1 MKVYKFG
8 SYSIIESD
16 ESILT
21 FGFTHFLVDSDSG
34 FPPVL
39 FDKLEHR
46 HGELNYILV
55 ASSEHC
61 SLQEQ
66 WQTLLSEM
74 FTCEFILT
82 TDCVSMMS
90 ERICHV
96 LSDWKWIVFL

>member
-46 HGELNYILV
+46 HGELNYILW
-55 ASSEHC
+55 C
-61 SLQEQ
+61 KLQ
-66 WQTLLSEM
+66 
-74 FTCEFILT
+74 
-82 TDCVSMMS
+82 
-90 ERICHV
+90 
-96 LSDWKWIVFL
+96 